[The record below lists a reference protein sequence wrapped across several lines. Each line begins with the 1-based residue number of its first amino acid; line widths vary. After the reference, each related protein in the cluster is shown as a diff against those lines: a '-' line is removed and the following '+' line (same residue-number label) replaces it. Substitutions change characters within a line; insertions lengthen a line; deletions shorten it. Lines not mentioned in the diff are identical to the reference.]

1 MESVRN
7 AVAGLKGRALS
18 GPHDYDQIPEL
29 VERSKRRVADFY
41 TDFDARLEQIPFVAG
56 AEFSAAD
63 ITTLVTVDFA
73 TRALNMPIP
82 AESGALRRWYDAVA
96 ARPGATA

>member
-1 MESVRN
+1 M
-7 AVAGLKGRALS
+7 
-18 GPHDYDQIPEL
+18 H
-29 VERSKRRVADFY
+29 
-41 TDFDARLEQIPFVAG
+41 ARLAEAPFVAG
-56 AEFSAAD
+56 EHFSSAD

-73 TRALNMPIP
+73 TRALDMPVP